1 LNAPDQFYRRWAMEG
16 KMTSRKDARGLAMTG
31 CDTVST
37 AHFETALWRFQCSS
51 GDPLAAV
58 ELALGER
65 PDFVMAHV
73 LKAYLNLC
81 GTEKSGLPA
90 ARLALAKAVKLDC
103 NEREGAH
110 VSAATALADGCYD
123 SGRSRLQRILDEYP
137 HDILALQ
144 VAHLFDFYC
153 GDARNLRDRPA
164 RVLAEWRHDMPGY
177 SSLLAM
183 HAFGLEENND
193 FSHAEDTGRA
203 AIELEPRDGWA
214 HHAVAHVME
223 MQGRRRDGIA
233 WMRQREKHW
242 AEDSA
247 FAVHNW
253 WHLALYHLDLE
264 ETQPVLD
271 IYDRKIRGG
280 KSQVVLDMIDASA
293 MLWRLN
299 LRGVDVGDRWQ
310 EIADAW
316 SGSIEDGFY
325 AFNDVHAMMAMIG
338 AGRWREAD
346 RVLAAMRK
354 AQESDLTNAAMTRDV
369 GLPLARAF
377 HAFGRGA
384 YEAAL
389 DSLSSVRP
397 IAHRFGG
404 SNAQRDIVDLTLL
417 EAARRASK
425 HCLVRAMANER
436 LALKPNNVLAL
447 RYRADAGV
455 HLAA

>member
-1 LNAPDQFYRRWAMEG
+1 MLN
-16 KMTSRKDARGLAMTG
+16 RKDARGLPMSG
-31 CDTVST
+31 CDTVAA
-37 AHFETALWRFQCSS
+37 AHYETALWRFQCSV
-51 GDPLAAV
+51 GDPLTAV
-58 ELALGER
+58 DLALRER

-73 LKAYLNLC
+73 LRAYLNLC
-81 GTEKSGLPA
+81 GTEKAGLPA
-90 ARLALAKAVKLDC
+90 ARQALARAMTLGQT
-103 NEREGAH
+103 ERESAH
-110 VSAATALADGCYD
+110 IAAATALADGHWD
-123 SGRSRLQRILDEYP
+123 TARGRLQRILDEHP
-137 HDILALQ
+137 RDVLALQ

-164 RVLAEWRHDMPGY
+164 RVRPEWRHDMPGY
-177 SSLLAM
+177 SAVLAM
-183 HAFGLEENND
+183 HAFGLEENSD

-203 AIELEPRDGWA
+203 AIEIEPRDCWA

-233 WMRQREKHW
+233 WMRAREKHW
-242 AEDSA
+242 AEDS
-247 FAVHNW
+247 FFSVHNW

-264 ETQPVLD
+264 ETQPVLA
-271 IYDRKIRGG
+271 IYDQKIRGG
-280 KSQVVLDMIDASA
+280 RSSVALDMIDASA
-293 MLWRLN
+293 MLWRLS
-299 LRGVDVGDRWQ
+299 LRGVEVGDRWQ
-310 EIADAW
+310 EIAEAW
-316 SGSIEDGFY
+316 APFVEDGFY

-346 RVLAAMRK
+346 RILAAMRK
-354 AQESDLTNAAMTRDV
+354 AQDGTVSNGVMTREV
-369 GLPLARAF
+369 GLPLARAL

-389 DSLSSVRP
+389 DGLSSVRP
-397 IAHRFGG
+397 IAQRFGG

-417 EAARRASK
+417 EAARRAGK

-447 RYRADAGV
+447 RYRADAGT

>member
-1 LNAPDQFYRRWAMEG
+1 MEG
-16 KMTSRKDARGLAMTG
+16 KMTNRKDARGLMMSG
-31 CDTVST
+31 CDTVSA
-37 AHFETALWRFQCSS
+37 AHYETALWRFQCSV

-58 ELALGER
+58 ELALRER
-65 PDFVMAHV
+65 PDFVMALV

-81 GTEKSGLPA
+81 GTEKAGVPV
-90 ARLALAKAVKLDC
+90 ARQALARAAALEP
-103 NEREGAH
+103 NERESAHIGA
-110 VSAATALADGCYD
+110 ANALAEGKWDLARG
-123 SGRSRLQRILDEYP
+123 RLQRILDEFP
-137 HDILALQ
+137 RDVLALQ
-144 VAHLFDFYC
+144 VAHLFDFFC
-153 GDARNLRDRPA
+153 GDARYLRDRPA
-164 RVLAEWRHDMPGY
+164 RVLPEWRHDMPGY
-177 SSLLAM
+177 SSVLAM

-193 FSHAEDTGRA
+193 FAHAEDTGRA
-203 AIELEPRDGWA
+203 AIEIEPRDCWA

-233 WMRQREKHW
+233 WMRAREKHW
-242 AEDSA
+242 AEDSP

-253 WHLALYHLDLE
+253 WHRALYHLDLE
-264 ETQPVLD
+264 ETPTVLQ
-271 IYDRKIRGG
+271 IYDEKIRGSG
-280 KSQVVLDMIDASA
+280 STVALDMIDASA

-299 LRGVDVGDRWQ
+299 LRNVDVGLRWQ

-316 SGSIEDGFY
+316 EPSIDDGFY

-346 RVLAAMRK
+346 RILMAMRK
-354 AQESDLTNAAMTRDV
+354 AEDGQGSNRVMTADV
-369 GLPLARAF
+369 GLPLARAL

-389 DSLSSVRP
+389 DGLTSVRP

-425 HCLVRAMANER
+425 HCLVRALSNER

-447 RYRADAGV
+447 RYRASAGS

>member
-1 LNAPDQFYRRWAMEG
+1 
-16 KMTSRKDARGLAMTG
+16 MTNRKDARGLTMSG
-31 CDTVST
+31 CDTVSA
-37 AHFETALWRFQCSS
+37 AHYETALWRFQCSA

-58 ELALGER
+58 ALALRER

-73 LKAYLNLC
+73 LQAYLNLC
-81 GTEKSGLPA
+81 GTEKAGVA
-90 ARLALAKAVKLDC
+90 VARQALAKAMTFTP
-103 NEREGAH
+103 NERESAH
-110 VSAATALADGCYD
+110 IGAATALADGHWD
-123 SGRSRLQRILDEYP
+123 VARSRLQRILDEHP
-137 HDILALQ
+137 RDVLALQ

-164 RVLAEWRHDMPGY
+164 RVRPEWRHDMPGY
-177 SSLLAM
+177 NAVLAM
-183 HAFGLEENND
+183 HAFGLEETSD
-193 FSHAEDTGRA
+193 FAHAEDTGRA
-203 AIELEPRDGWA
+203 AIELEPRDSWA

-233 WMRQREKHW
+233 WMRAREKHW

-247 FAVHNW
+247 FAIHNW

-264 ETQPVLD
+264 EAQPVLA
-271 IYDRKIRGG
+271 IYDQKIRDG
-280 KSQVVLDMIDASA
+280 KSSVALDMIDATS
-293 MLWRLN
+293 MLWRLS
-299 LRGVDVGDRWQ
+299 LRGIDVGNRWQ

-316 SGSIEDGFY
+316 APFVEDGFY
-325 AFNDVHAMMAMIG
+325 AFNDAHAMMAMIG
-338 AGRWREAD
+338 AGRWRDAD
-346 RVLAAMRK
+346 RILGAMRK
-354 AQESDLTNAAMTRDV
+354 AQDGDASNAAMTREV
-369 GLPLARAF
+369 GLPLARAL

-384 YEAAL
+384 WEAAL
-389 DSLSSVRP
+389 DGLTSVRP

-417 EAARRASK
+417 EAAKRASR

-447 RYRADAGV
+447 RYRADAGM